1 MSVHQL
7 MVQLQP
13 QRLSNAV
20 TMDKLPSALSFTG
33 KTISNMTLPVGT
45 DIETLVINVKSN
57 NSTTVTDSTWTHLNN
72 FNNEILDNQ
81 NAWDNV
87 EHLPFLLE
95 WVECISQCY
104 IVSFGLAISA
114 MTQLKLSDVV

>member
-7 MVQLQP
+7 MVRLQLQDC
-13 QRLSNAV
+13 SNAV

-87 EHLPFLLE
+87 EHLPFL
-95 WVECISQCY
+95 WNGWN
-104 IVSFGLAISA
+104 VSRNVTL
-114 MTQLKLSDVV
+114 